1 VGVDASGSKW
11 RRWWRPDVLLV
22 LGSVAMGV
30 GGATLAARYLEQRA
44 SAAEAKL
51 AQRYAGREV
60 IVAAA
65 DVMQGTALTRG
76 NLAVRSMPAEFL
88 PPDALPADR
97 AGGLLGAT
105 ASVDIARGTPIVPA
119 LLSAGTALPRLSAV
133 LAADERAVTVAV
145 DDLNSQAGGLR
156 AGDRVDLHYTQR
168 ANGAVLLVP
177 LLQQVEILAVGDSF
191 IAGEDSP
198 PRSFATVTLRVA
210 ADDAPRVLLAQ
221 QAGDLSVLLRSPE
234 DAAAKPTLVRSSSE
248 LLRQPVT
255 RRGAAQIELLIG
267 GEGEQVPLQR
277 MISAGAA
284 RVAEAS

>member
-1 VGVDASGSKW
+1 MDASGSKW

-22 LGSVAMGV
+22 LGAVATGV
-30 GGATLAARYLEQRA
+30 CGAMLAASYLEQRA

-65 DVMQGTALTRG
+65 DVMRGTALTHG
-76 NLAVRSMPAEFL
+76 NLAVRSMPADFL
-88 PPDALPADR
+88 PSDALPADR

-105 ASVDIARGTPIVPA
+105 AAIDIARGTPIVPA
-119 LLSAGTALPRLSAV
+119 LLSAGNAVPRLSAV
-133 LAADERAVTVAV
+133 LAPDERAVTVPV
-145 DDLNSQAGGLR
+145 DDLDSQAGGLR

-191 IAGEDSP
+191 ITAEDSP

-210 ADDAPRVLLAQ
+210 ADEAPRVLLAQ
-221 QAGDLSVLLRSPE
+221 QAGDLSVLLRNPG
-234 DAAAKPTLVRSSSE
+234 DVTAKPTLVRSSSE

-255 RRGAAQIELLIG
+255 RRGSTQIELLIG
-267 GEGEQVPLQR
+267 GEGEQVPLR
-277 MISAGAA
+277 RLISAGTA
-284 RVAEAS
+284 RVTEPS